1 MQNLCDVLKKYLY
14 TLLLLLFALKGLAQQ
29 EFSLLHQVSGRY
41 DFTFVGNTMNYAENG
56 TGVAC
61 ITQTSSSAELT
72 LLPTDQIEKA
82 YLYWSGSG
90 NGDLEIKLNEQT
102 IQAERHYNLTHSNL
116 VFFLC
121 FADVTQQVQTA
132 GNGLYTVSELDVS
145 SIISQYC
152 PNATNYAGWSL
163 VVLYKNEELPINQL
177 NIYDGFKNV
186 PNELTITLDNLNVID
201 NAGAKIGFIAWEG
214 DSSIAVNETLRVNG
228 NIIGNPPLNPINNAF
243 NGTNSFTGSNALY
256 NMDLDVYNIENYIQ
270 IGDTQASVQLT
281 SGQDL
286 VLISTVVTKLNS
298 QLPDGE
304 ITLNDFDTDCDSQEV
319 ELFYI
324 VKNTGTDVLPAGTPL
339 AIYVNDIFLEITYTQ
354 TDLYNNESE
363 TGSVLVEIPEN
374 FGDFIQIHLVV
385 DDLGNGTGEVKELN
399 EDNNL
404 SNILHIELHQGPS
417 FNQPQN
423 LTSCNLGNNQAVF
436 DFSEYEFSIAQN
448 DLQQISFYT
457 SYQDAEQEINEIH
470 TTSSYSTTISPTEIF
485 VRIQDENC
493 FSITSFLLV
502 QKKCPPVI
510 FNGISANG
518 DTVNDVFLIEGL
530 YNIFT
535 NFELFVYSRWGEL
548 IWKGNNNLPMWD
560 GTITEKKGVMSSLA
574 PEGTYFYILHL
585 NDSDY
590 PDPLQGYLYLT
601 R

>member
-1 MQNLCDVLKKYLY
+1 MLKKYLY

>member
-1 MQNLCDVLKKYLY
+1 MQNPCDVLKKYLY
-14 TLLLLLFALKGLAQQ
+14 TLLLLLFTLEGLAQQ

-56 TGVAC
+56 IGVPC
-61 ITQTSSSAELT
+61 TIQTSSAAELT
-72 LLPTDQIEKA
+72 LLPNDQIEKA

-90 NGDLEIKLNEQT
+90 SGDLEIKLNDQT
-102 IQAERHYNLTHSNL
+102 IQAERHYNLIHSNL
-116 VFFLC
+116 IFFVC
-121 FADVTQQVQTA
+121 VADVTQQIQST
-132 GNGLYTVSELDVS
+132 GNGIYTVSDLDVS
-145 SIISQYC
+145 DIISQYC

-163 VVLYKNEELPINQL
+163 VVLYKNDELPINQL

-186 PNELTITLDNLNVID
+186 PNELTITLENLNVID

-214 DSSIAVNETLRVNG
+214 DSGIAVNETLRVNG

-270 IGDTQASVQLT
+270 IGDTQATVQLT

-304 ITLNDFDTDCDSQEV
+304 ITLNNFNNSCNNQEV
-319 ELFYI
+319 ELFYTTT
-324 VKNTGTDVLPAGTPL
+324 NTGTDILPAGTSI
-339 AIYVNDIFLEITYTQ
+339 AIYVNETFLTLTYTQ
-354 TDLYNNESE
+354 TDLFNDESE
-363 TGSVLVEIPEN
+363 TGSVLIEIPEN

-399 EDNNL
+399 EDNNT
-404 SNILHIELHQGPS
+404 SNTLHIELYKGPS

-423 LTSCNLGNNQAVF
+423 LISCTLGNHQAVF
-436 DFSEYEFSIAQN
+436 DFSDYELSIKQN

-457 SYQDAEQEINEIH
+457 SYQDAENGVNEIYN
-470 TTSSYSTTISPTEIF
+470 TSSYQATTSPSEIF
-485 VRIQDENC
+485 VRIEDENC

-510 FNGISANG
+510 SNGISANG
-518 DTVNDVFLIEGL
+518 DGVNDVFLIEGL

-560 GTITEKKGVMSSLA
+560 GNITEKKSILSSQA

-585 NDSDY
+585 NDPDY
-590 PDPLQGYLYLT
+590 PDPIQGYLYLT

>member
-14 TLLLLLFALKGLAQQ
+14 TQLLLLFALKGLAQQ

-324 VKNTGTDVLPAGTPL
+324 VKNTGTDVLPASTPL

>member
-90 NGDLEIKLNEQT
+90 SGDLEIKLNEQT

-121 FADVTQQVQTA
+121 FADVTQQIQST
-132 GNGLYTVSELDVS
+132 GNGLYTVSDLDVS

-374 FGDFIQIHLVV
+374 FGDFIQIHLVL

>member
-14 TLLLLLFALKGLAQQ
+14 TQLLLLFALKGLAQQ

-457 SYQDAEQEINEIH
+457 SYQDAEQGINEIH

>member
-121 FADVTQQVQTA
+121 FADVTQQIQST
-132 GNGLYTVSELDVS
+132 GNGLYTVSDLDVS

>member
-1 MQNLCDVLKKYLY
+1 MQNLYDVLKKYLY

-29 EFSLLHQVSGRY
+29 EFSLLHQISGRY

-56 TGVAC
+56 TGVSC
-61 ITQTSSSAELT
+61 IIKTSSTAELT
-72 LLPTDQIEKA
+72 LLPNDQIEKA

-90 NGDLEIKLNEQT
+90 SGDLEIKLNEQT
-102 IQAERHYNLTHSNL
+102 IQAERHYNLIHSNL

-186 PNELTITLDNLNVID
+186 PNELSITLDNLNVID

-214 DSSIAVNETLRVNG
+214 DSGIAVNETLRVNG

-319 ELFYI
+319 ELFYT
-324 VKNTGTDVLPAGTPL
+324 VKNTGTDVLPAGTPI

-363 TGSVLVEIPEN
+363 TGSVLVEILEN
-374 FGDFIQIHLVV
+374 LGDFIQIHMVV
-385 DDLGNGTGEVKELN
+385 DDLGDGTGEVKELN
-399 EDNNL
+399 EDNNA
-404 SNILHIELHQGPS
+404 SNILQIELHQGPS
-417 FNQPQN
+417 FNQPQD

-436 DFSEYEFSIAQN
+436 DFSDYEFSIAQN

-457 SYQDAEQEINEIH
+457 SYQDAEQGINEIH
-470 TTSSYSTTISPTEIF
+470 NTSSYSTTISPTEIF

-510 FNGISANG
+510 FNGISSNG
-518 DTVNDVFLIEGL
+518 DGVNDVFLIEGL

>member
-14 TLLLLLFALKGLAQQ
+14 TQLLLLFALKGLAQQ

-324 VKNTGTDVLPAGTPL
+324 VKNTGTDVLPASTPL

-560 GTITEKKGVMSSLA
+560 GTITEKKGVMYSLA